1 MTTDRR
7 PSDAQVTP
15 RYGRIVAF
23 AGAMVSTLVT
33 VSAGVGLLPTGGPA
47 AQAAPEAGDGEMS
60 LTAADG
66 VVESA
71 TAGVT
76 YDDPTVPTSPAEATS
91 GSASQSTPDGAAT
104 ETSESSETSAEPL
117 ETSPEPADAAER
129 AADGVDDDS
138 LAPPADSGQGRRIV
152 FDMGDQR
159 VWLVGRDE
167 TVRRSYLVSGSVTD
181 NLRPGTYEVYSRS
194 RRATGIDGSS
204 MDYMVRFTT
213 GDNAAIGF
221 HDIPERDGEP
231 VQTAEQLGT
240 PLSDGC
246 VRQARPDAVALW
258 RFAPVG
264 TTVVVT
270 P

>member
-1 MTTDRR
+1 MTAGQRS
-7 PSDAQVTP
+7 SDAPVTP

-23 AGAMVSTLVT
+23 AGAVVSTLVT
-33 VSAGVGLLPTGGPA
+33 VSAGVGLLPTGGSA
-47 AQAAPEAGDGEMS
+47 AQAAPGSSEGAMS
-60 LTAADG
+60 LSAADS
-66 VVESA
+66 VVDGA
-71 TAGVT
+71 TADVA
-76 YDDPTVPTSPAEATS
+76 DDPTPAIDSDDTGTEAPEPTP
-91 GSASQSTPDGAAT
+91 G
-104 ETSESSETSAEPL
+104 
-117 ETSPEPADAAER
+117 PADAAER
-129 AADGVDDDS
+129 AADGVADTS

-159 VWLVGRDE
+159 VWLVGGDE

-181 NLRPGTYEVYSRS
+181 NLQAGTYEVYSRS
-194 RRATGIDGSS
+194 RNATGIDGSS

-221 HDIPERDGEP
+221 HDIPEMDGEP
-231 VQTAEQLGT
+231 VQTEGQLGT
-240 PLSDGC
+240 PLSHGC

-270 P
+270 T